1 MKILHVC
8 NDFAGSKVHTN
19 LVRKISE
26 HDNVR
31 QIVYCPVRNK
41 KLIGGNKFE
50 TDKVEFYYSFV
61 IKPFYKYFY
70 HHKINVMFNDA
81 SSIIDFKNID
91 VIHATTL
98 FSDGGIALKIH
109 EKYDIPFV
117 VAVRSVD
124 IEFFAKIQPHL
135 WTTGRKILAKAQ
147 KIYFISPALRDEFKN
162 LRMVRPVLKKIEH
175 KFILRTNGIDD
186 FWIDNIRK
194 EHTSGHKI
202 IFVGQL
208 IKRKNLSRLIDS
220 VKKVRTISQFSDT
233 VLEVVGGQR
242 YENMETNQ

>member
-147 KIYFISPALRDEFKN
+147 
-162 LRMVRPVLKKIEH
+162 
-175 KFILRTNGIDD
+175 
-186 FWIDNIRK
+186 
-194 EHTSGHKI
+194 
-202 IFVGQL
+202 
-208 IKRKNLSRLIDS
+208 
-220 VKKVRTISQFSDT
+220 
-233 VLEVVGGQR
+233 
-242 YENMETNQ
+242 